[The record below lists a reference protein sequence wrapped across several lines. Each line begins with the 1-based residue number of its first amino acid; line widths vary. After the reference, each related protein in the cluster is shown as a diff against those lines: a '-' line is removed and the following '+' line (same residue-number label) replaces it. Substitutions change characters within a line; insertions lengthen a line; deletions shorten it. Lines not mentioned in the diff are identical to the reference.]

1 MGDTA
6 DSVTLMGSAHR
17 QISVERELRLK
28 TVLKEH
34 IKTLCGKETS
44 DSKYLFEGNLL
55 DIMKKAKESFRISNI
70 LLNNSLPNVRELVT
84 SQSVSIFMDTQIF
97 GTSDS
102 FSASH
107 SSKLPGPQKESPAS
121 RIVIQ

>member
-1 MGDTA
+1 MGR
-6 DSVTLMGSAHR
+6 VHK
-17 QISVERELRLK
+17 QISSEHKECLK
-28 TVLKEH
+28 SVLNED
-34 IKTLCGKETS
+34 IKTLCDKETS
-44 DSKYLFEGNLL
+44 DSKYLFEKNLL

-70 LLNNSLPNVRELVT
+70 LLNNSLPNVRKLVT
-84 SQSVSIFMDTQIF
+84 SQAVSIFMDTQIF